1 MHNLLHNIWG
11 NDQLKIL
18 HKILEDG
25 FLKSS
30 SKTKNV
36 QLYGLEKG
44 SPYIFLTLP
53 IGKNMIMNT
62 LILDEKLLLE
72 HTFYLHTGWSGE
84 VDKDEKKYIGK
95 EFTHLELSKILNK
108 FEKDIHKYLL
118 KSNEIYSFYSNEILV
133 KNNISLKKYLREIKI
148 VKQIAD
154 KNPKILENI
163 INIIKTKYKN
173 VKITLV

>member
-95 EFTHLELSKILNK
+95 ELTHLELSKILNK
-108 FEKDIHKYLL
+108 IEK
-118 KSNEIYSFYSNEILV
+118 
-133 KNNISLKKYLREIKI
+133 
-148 VKQIAD
+148 
-154 KNPKILENI
+154 
-163 INIIKTKYKN
+163 
-173 VKITLV
+173 